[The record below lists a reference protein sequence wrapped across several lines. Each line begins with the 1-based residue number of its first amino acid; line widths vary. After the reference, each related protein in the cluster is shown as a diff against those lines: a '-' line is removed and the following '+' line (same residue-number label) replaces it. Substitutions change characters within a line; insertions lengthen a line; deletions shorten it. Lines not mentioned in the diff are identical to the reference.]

1 MREIAGTVFRQIIV
15 VDDEPGLRDMVGEYL
30 SKHGFAV
37 RTAESGK
44 ALDELLTELSAD
56 LVLLDVN
63 LGAEDGFAIARRL
76 RASEPD
82 ISIIMLTAMGE
93 VIDRVVGL
101 ELGADD
107 YVTKP
112 FDLRELRA
120 RIQSVL
126 RRSEG
131 ARRSQSLEGAP
142 TEEKASQG
150 IPFGAKC
157 LDLAKRC
164 LVDRHGKEEKLTAME
179 FDLLQ
184 AFARNPNRV
193 LTREQLLDL
202 AHQRGLDPF
211 DRSID
216 IRVTR
221 IRRKIEEQPDKPQI
235 IKTVRGSGYIFLPL
249 KTTGT
254 SA

>member
-1 MREIAGTVFRQIIV
+1 MGGAELRRIIV
-15 VDDEPGLRDMVGEYL
+15 VDDEPALRDMVAEYL
-30 SKHGFAV
+30 SNHGFEV
-37 RTAESGK
+37 QTAHSGQ
-44 ALDELLTELSAD
+44 ALNDRLSERRAD

-63 LGAEDGFAIARRL
+63 LGPDDGFAIARRL

-82 ISIIMLTAMGE
+82 LPIIMLTAMGE

-120 RIQSVL
+120 RIRTVL
-126 RRSEG
+126 RRAAPAEPVAGSSANE
-131 ARRSQSLEGAP
+131 ARELIS
-142 TEEKASQG
+142 
-150 IPFGAKC
+150 FGHKS
-157 LDLAKRC
+157 LDLSKRC
-164 LVDRHGKEEKLTAME
+164 LVDADGREEKLTAME

-184 AFARNPNRV
+184 AFARHPNRV
-193 LTREQLLDL
+193 LSRDQLLDL
-202 AHQRGLDPF
+202 AHQRGMDPF

-221 IRRKIEEQPDKPQI
+221 IRRKIEQQPDKPQI
-235 IKTVRGSGYIFLPL
+235 IKTVRGSGYIYLPP
-249 KTTGT
+249 KPKGG
-254 SA
+254 A

>member
-1 MREIAGTVFRQIIV
+1 MGSTAGTELRRIVV
-15 VDDEPGLRDMVGEYL
+15 VDDEPALRDMVAEYL
-30 SKHGFAV
+30 ANHGFEV
-37 RTAESGK
+37 QTADGGK
-44 ALDELLTELSAD
+44 ALDNRLAERPAD

-63 LGAEDGFAIARRL
+63 LGPDDGFAIARRL
-76 RASEPD
+76 RASHPHLP
-82 ISIIMLTAMGE
+82 IIMLTAMGE

-120 RIQSVL
+120 RIRTVL
-126 RRSEG
+126 RRAAP
-131 ARRSQSLEGAP
+131 ARPQSNANDGRELI
-142 TEEKASQG
+142 S
-150 IPFGAKC
+150 FGHKS
-157 LDLAKRC
+157 LDLSRRC
-164 LVDRHGKEEKLTAME
+164 LVDGDGHEEKLTAME

-184 AFARNPNRV
+184 AFARHPNRV
-193 LTREQLLDL
+193 LSRDQLLDL
-202 AHQRGLDPF
+202 AHQRGTDPF

-235 IKTVRGSGYIFLPL
+235 IKTVRGSGYIYMPP
-249 KTTGT
+249 KPAGGER
-254 SA
+254 

>member
-1 MREIAGTVFRQIIV
+1 MSSKGGTEFRRIV
-15 VDDEPGLRDMVGEYL
+15 LVDDEPALRDMVAEYL
-30 SKHGFAV
+30 SNHGFEV
-37 RTAESGK
+37 QTADSGK
-44 ALDELLTELSAD
+44 ALDGCLSERPAD

-63 LGAEDGFAIARRL
+63 LGADDGFAIARRL
-76 RASEPD
+76 RASQPD
-82 ISIIMLTAMGE
+82 LPIVMLTAMDE

-120 RIQSVL
+120 RIRTVL
-126 RRSEG
+126 RRAAPAKPNGNANEG
-131 ARRSQSLEGAP
+131 RELVS
-142 TEEKASQG
+142 
-150 IPFGAKC
+150 FGHKS
-157 LDLAKRC
+157 LDLSRRC
-164 LVDRHGKEEKLTAME
+164 LVDADGHEEKLTAME

-184 AFARNPNRV
+184 AFARHPNRV
-193 LTREQLLDL
+193 LSRDQLLDL
-202 AHQRGLDPF
+202 AHQRGMDPF

-235 IKTVRGSGYIFLPL
+235 IKTVRGSGYIFVPPRAND
-249 KTTGT
+249 GDR
-254 SA
+254 